1 MATGKRRVEQKMQ
14 IFRSLE
20 LAQRLRQNNVLMKI
34 DALIDWGA
42 LRLGLWIYT
51 SASYRMVG
59 DRNHL
64 TRY

>member
-1 MATGKRRVEQKMQ
+1 MRMSFG
-14 IFRSLE
+14 SLE

-42 LRLGLWIYT
+42 LRPGLTGLYKREL
-51 SASYRMVG
+51 SNGGG
-59 DRNHL
+59 DRSRL